1 MTFPI
6 EYASTL
12 QKKNFLLTSVFTIN
26 NIKRRFCPSTAP
38 RQKRD
43 RTTTKEWEKHCNLQL
58 ACILVGR
65 RLWPPIHVKY
75 PGHNNSTRVTQ
86 ADLQLACVIVI
97 NVRCLYKLP
106 IITPEETR
114 FILQDK
120 QARVQEILS

>member
-1 MTFPI
+1 MPRRF
-6 EYASTL
+6 
-12 QKKNFLLTSVFTIN
+12 KNIFLLSVFTIN
-26 NIKRRFCPSTAP
+26 NIKRRFRPSTAPPPPPLP

-43 RTTTKEWEKHCNLQL
+43 RITTKEWEKHCNLQL

-75 PGHNNSTRVTQ
+75 PEHNNSTRVTQ
-86 ADLQLACVIVI
+86 ADLQLTCVIVI

-120 QARVQEILS
+120 HARVQEILS